1 MSFLDTNGLTYF
13 YSKLKEKFIRSV
25 NSITPDTNGNVV
37 ISNVDTANNLTSPD
51 AQASYGEFI
60 YRTSGGTAS
69 LTSGEAQIAYV
80 DGNVRI
86 DGRIPESFQFTGQ
99 NGIIVSEYSA
109 DIWRSEIDTTGAYN
123 FSYTKPTSISP
134 TSDWSP
140 QIGTWSYNGSQ
151 VNLSSYGL
159 TVVNIIAPSLSIT
172 ANSSS
177 INDIDI
183 TPNTWMSQISESGDY
198 TFAYSETNGNWYYN
212 GTIITLNT
220 YGINIHSSIPTDG
233 DEIYISYNVGT
244 PNSILTVNYTA
255 ADQGTIVVATP
266 TAFKATGFNQ
276 FNGSTLVSDIN
287 DTGIINNAS
296 ISNGVIVNT
305 SGRYICYVHA
315 VGGVE
320 RGYVAY
326 SESGTIRNIG
336 WCENLPQLNES
347 VVTTDSSVTNTISS
361 ILFANDGYVVVEVT
375 SYNDLCVHPRWSTDD
390 ETYEAYVLPS
400 VKEFPTEDIEGTP
413 LPIGIYGMPSVGTV
427 ADRLDFDTGV
437 YIKRIERIE
446 NNSQNMTYVQGLEV
460 SYDWD
465 SNYIYY
471 VRPTPQNYIVDVNP
485 VYTVN
490 DFGTEEFVD
499 TEVPLKV
506 QLLYGQNLRD
516 KLRTDVVTISAQ
528 SLSANQKAQVCTNIG
543 AVNKTGDIMSGDL
556 FISGASAI
564 VLDSRITSG
573 TAPSSDIYG
582 RSFYLND
589 SQRFNIGTW
598 QLMSLANGREGF
610 QLVAS
615 KKVNNVNK
623 FNYVRML
630 VDANGD
636 PVVDLNG
643 PAAWRTALN
652 AVNKAG
658 DTMTG
663 NLIISKDSP
672 MIAPKN
678 TTMVAT
684 SATYSSSYSS
694 SGLLFMDKNGQY
706 VGQYSDRYET
716 DGSTGILMGGAKRV
730 NNANV
735 WNFLRLLVKPDGT
748 RVVAISDQLA
758 WRGALGLAATAFTPT
773 RSTTNTDGGAAYGIY
788 DPGAKTVRIYGRA
801 QKTGGIPLSS
811 QMFSV
816 PSAYRP
822 SATKNGLCFAN
833 YSSGFGTGG
842 IEVKANGDI
851 TQTFS
856 ASSTPLVFFIE
867 YTL

>member
-13 YSKLKEKFIRSV
+13 YGKLKEKFIRSV

-51 AQASYGEFI
+51 ARASYGEFI

-69 LTSGEAQIAYV
+69 LSSGEAQIAYV

-109 DIWRSEIDTTGAYN
+109 DIWRSEIDTTGAYI
-123 FSYTKPTSISP
+123 FSYTKPTSISS

-172 ANSSS
+172 TNSSS
-177 INDIDI
+177 ISNIDI

-198 TFAYSETNGNWYYN
+198 TFIYSETTGNWYLN
-212 GTIITLNT
+212 STSVTLNT
-220 YGINIHSSIPTDG
+220 YGINTHSGIPTDG
-233 DEIYISYNVGT
+233 DEIYVSYNAGT
-244 PNSILTVNYTA
+244 PNSTLTVNYTA

-276 FNGSTLVSDIN
+276 FNGSTLVSDIK

-296 ISNGVIVNT
+296 ISNGAIVNT

-315 VGGVE
+315 VGGIE

-400 VKEFPTEDIEGTP
+400 IKQFPTVDVEDTP

-446 NNSQNMTYVQGLEV
+446 NNAQNMTYVQGLEV
-460 SYDWD
+460 NYDWD

-485 VYTVN
+485 IYTVN

-499 TEVPLKV
+499 TEVPLKA

-543 AVNKTGDIMSGDL
+543 AVNK
-556 FISGASAI
+556 
-564 VLDSRITSG
+564 
-573 TAPSSDIYG
+573 
-582 RSFYLND
+582 
-589 SQRFNIGTW
+589 
-598 QLMSLANGREGF
+598 
-610 QLVAS
+610 
-615 KKVNNVNK
+615 
-623 FNYVRML
+623 
-630 VDANGD
+630 
-636 PVVDLNG
+636 
-643 PAAWRTALN
+643 
-652 AVNKAG
+652 AG

-663 NLIISKDSP
+663 DLSFNKGHPVIALNNTQLTAGTAPQSTVTAEYQFGDSSGKEMAFLYSRYTTEKASEIVVRARNYYNNTTINNDLIIGVDGTGVRTVNVSDAVPWQQTLNILSRLAKYYNSQDVIDTMIDGTALITTNSTYNSSLYNALGATNAYVLQVFYNTVGSTNRRFQLAFPYNNTITKFAWRIYNGGWGSWNIVKTSVASSVSKITVAAS
-672 MIAPKN
+672 ASG
-678 TTMVAT
+678 VAT
-684 SATYSSSYSS
+684 MPTVTAFRTGNIVQVTVSSMTLGSTPSSNWVTIATGLPLGVTNSYTHLISSDGTSNTQLRLRVTTGGVLQYQYGEASQTYSSS
-694 SGLLFMDKNGQY
+694 FVY
-706 VGQYSDRYET
+706 VCND
-716 DGSTGILMGGAKRV
+716 
-730 NNANV
+730 
-735 WNFLRLLVKPDGT
+735 
-748 RVVAISDQLA
+748 
-758 WRGALGLAATAFTPT
+758 
-773 RSTTNTDGGAAYGIY
+773 
-788 DPGAKTVRIYGRA
+788 
-801 QKTGGIPLSS
+801 
-811 QMFSV
+811 
-816 PSAYRP
+816 
-822 SATKNGLCFAN
+822 
-833 YSSGFGTGG
+833 
-842 IEVKANGDI
+842 
-851 TQTFS
+851 
-856 ASSTPLVFFIE
+856 
-867 YTL
+867 